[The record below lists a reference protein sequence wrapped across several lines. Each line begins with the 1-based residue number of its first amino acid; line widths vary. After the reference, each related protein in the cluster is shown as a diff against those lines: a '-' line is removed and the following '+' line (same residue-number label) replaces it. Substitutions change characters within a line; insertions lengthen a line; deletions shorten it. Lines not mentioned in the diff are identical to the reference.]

1 MNSNMKK
8 SSFLSWTFYISAAT
22 MVICAVIAFITNHS
36 SISAH
41 LAQGAT
47 VKGNELAILYI
58 YISGSMQYIGF
69 ALVLFFCGWITQKV
83 CQKEYTE
90 KSVKA
95 LPVLSGETEAE
106 SDEEFTRWLTEDN
119 SAPSS
124 EQEEN

>member
-1 MNSNMKK
+1 MNSTIKK
-8 SSFLSWTFYISAAT
+8 QFLLTWIFYILAVV
-22 MVICAVIAFITNHS
+22 MLICAVIAFITNHS
-36 SISAH
+36 SISAQ

-69 ALVLFFCGWITQKV
+69 ALILFFCGWITQKV

-95 LPVLSGETEAE
+95 LPVLTDETEFE

-119 SAPSS
+119 GVSPS